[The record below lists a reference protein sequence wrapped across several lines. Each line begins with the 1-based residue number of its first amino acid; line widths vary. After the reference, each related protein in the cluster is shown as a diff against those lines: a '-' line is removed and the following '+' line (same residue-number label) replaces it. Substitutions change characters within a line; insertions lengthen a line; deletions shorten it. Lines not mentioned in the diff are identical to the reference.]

1 MQTHNLPKQV
11 YNHFNN
17 RVLRRLLQDGQGERG
32 EELPKE
38 AQFSLSSKQLHI
50 S

>member
-17 RVLRRLLQDGQGERG
+17 RVLGRLLQDGQGEKG

-38 AQFSLSSKQLHI
+38 AQFSLSSK
-50 S
+50 